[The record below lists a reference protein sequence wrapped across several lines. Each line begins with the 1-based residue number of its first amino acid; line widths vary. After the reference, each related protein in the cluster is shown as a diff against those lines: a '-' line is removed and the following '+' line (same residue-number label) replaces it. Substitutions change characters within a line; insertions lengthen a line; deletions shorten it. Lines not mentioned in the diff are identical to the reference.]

1 MANCEVVIERIF
13 YAEVEFL
20 WETWTQPRY
29 IEQWFGSDPFGT
41 VQKVDIDLTIGGKFR
56 IQFSD
61 SDTSVH
67 IARGEYLNI
76 DKFKNLK
83 MTWEWESE
91 PNQISELNVDFISM
105 NDKTKII
112 LTHSNLVF
120 ETVHNYEIGWR
131 GAFDKIDNK
140 IIKIN
145 ADKK

>member
-1 MANCEVVIERIF
+1 MANSKVVIERIF
-13 YAEVEFL
+13 DAKVELL
-20 WETWTQPRY
+20 WETWTHPKY
-29 IEQWFGSDPFGT
+29 IEQWFGSDPYGA

-67 IARGEYLNI
+67 IARGEYLKI
-76 DKFKNLK
+76 DKYKNLK

-91 PNQISELNVDFISM
+91 LNQVSELNVDFISM
-105 NDKTKII
+105 DDKTKII

-120 ETVHNYEIGWR
+120 ETVHNYELGWN
-131 GAFDKIDNK
+131 GAFNKIENK

-145 ADKK
+145 NNK

>member
-1 MANCEVVIERIF
+1 MANSKVVIERIF
-13 YAEVEFL
+13 DAKVELL
-20 WETWTQPRY
+20 WETWTHPKY
-29 IEQWFGSDPFGT
+29 IEQWFGSDPHGT

-67 IARGEYLNI
+67 IARGEYLKI
-76 DKFKNLK
+76 DKYKNLK

-91 PNQISELNVDFISM
+91 LNQISELNVDFKSM
-105 NDKTKII
+105 DDKTKII

-120 ETVHNYEIGWR
+120 ETVHNYESGWN
-131 GAFDKIDNK
+131 GAFNKIENK

-145 ADKK
+145 K